1 MRGKGDQ
8 NVPPAEPES
17 APPADPRALEDENV
31 RLRQTNAELHRRLME
46 GRAQIMAVLDE
57 ADRHINWVKE
67 QDQARQQAWASA
79 EMDEEVSRV
88 RALER
93 ENSQMRYQLND
104 LHSK

>member
-1 MRGKGDQ
+1 
-8 NVPPAEPES
+8 
-17 APPADPRALEDENV
+17 
-31 RLRQTNAELHRRLME
+31 ME

-67 QDQARQQAWASA
+67 QDQARKQAWASVQA

-104 LHSK
+104 LHSKLKGKEPLQRFPK